1 MSLIS
6 INSVGKDYG
15 IKSLF
20 SNLTLVID
28 PREKVGLIG
37 ANGSGKSTLLKMIM
51 GLEDPDCG
59 EIILRR
65 DTLKAYVKQQ
75 DEFPTDISAI
85 DFLLSEVPSL
95 KQHQAEQLLGSSGL
109 AEINCLTQSMS
120 GGMKKRLA
128 IITGL
133 AKNPDILLLDEP
145 TNHLDIPGILWLEE
159 TLLNFAGAI
168 LFISHDRFFIER
180 IAERTIELDAR
191 FPGGYISAVGGY
203 SAVIDKRDQ
212 TLEQLRAT
220 KDSLRNK
227 VRREVEWL
235 RAGVKARTTK
245 AKYRSDEAHR
255 LIAELN
261 SMQLDKQTAELGFA
275 ATGRKTKEL
284 IKFDRVSGGI
294 TDLQEGSS
302 IELWKDLSFTV
313 YPGTRIGI
321 VGGNGVGK
329 TTLLRTIVGELP
341 VIKGKILRAS
351 NLKINY
357 FGQMREQLNPEVTV
371 ERFLSPDADTVVYQ
385 NREIHVVS
393 WARRFLFNTDQLSS
407 RIKDLSG
414 GEQARLLLAKLSLLD
429 SDILVFDEPTNDLD
443 IATLEILEQSF
454 IEFPGAILIVSHDR
468 YLMSRVCTTILG
480 FIKKGSIIQTADYLQ
495 FEQEWDQTS
504 SNKNTK
510 ESSSPNSANTTN
522 NFFNKKEIQSLE
534 RKISTIEN
542 KIVDANKELLDP
554 SISTDGEKL
563 ISIQQKIDTL
573 QADLDSLMEKWLELQ

>member
-20 SNLTLVID
+20 SNLTLVIN
-28 PREKVGLIG
+28 PKEKVGLIG

-51 GLEDPDCG
+51 GLEDPDTG

-75 DEFPTDISAI
+75 DEFPSNITAI
-85 DFLLSEVPSL
+85 DYLLSEVPTL
-95 KQHQAEQLLGSSGL
+95 KRHQAEQLLNSSGL
-109 AEINCLTQSMS
+109 TDFDCLTQSMS

-133 AKNPDILLLDEP
+133 AKNPDVLLLDEP

-159 TLLNFAGAI
+159 TLLNFSGAI

-191 FPGGYISAVGGY
+191 FPGGYISADGGY

-284 IKFDRVSGGI
+284 VKFDRVSGGI
-294 TDLQEGSS
+294 TNPDGSPAL
-302 IELWKDLSFTV
+302 ELWKDLSFTV

-329 TTLLRTIVGELP
+329 TTLLKTIVGELP

-371 ERFLSPDADTVVYQ
+371 ERFLSP
-385 NREIHVVS
+385 VVS

-407 RIKDLSG
+407 KIKDLSG

-480 FIKKGSIIQTADYLQ
+480 FVKKGTIIQTADYLQ

-504 SNKNTK
+504 SSNNSKDLQQST
-510 ESSSPNSANTTN
+510 SSSTQNS
-522 NFFNKKEIQSLE
+522 FFNKKEIQSLE
-534 RKISTIEN
+534 RKIATIEN
-542 KIVDANKELLDP
+542 KIAQATLQLHDP
-554 SISTDGEKL
+554 NISSDGEKL
-563 ISIQQKIDTL
+563 IAIQSEIDSL
-573 QADLDSLMEKWLELQ
+573 QSNLDSLMEKWLELSAV